1 MVDLNDNTL
10 LGDHHHHDQNGF
22 QNGSGGIDPSMLL
35 LNPNPS
41 VQLPPLSEPLS
52 ISISAASS
60 SSATSHTATAVPPP
74 AAPMPP
80 PPSGS
85 QKFMR
90 PFAFS
95 EALPYSPFTSI
106 SPLETRIIPVPTL
119 AAKAGSNQ
127 LSHLV
132 NQQEFDKLNANL
144 PASSGP
150 SERGL
155 DDIHQLLN
163 NGRIPQYN
171 FKHLPQASGGLS
183 PDSPSSSAAPG
194 GAISLKPVSRAIFDK
209 ANVPFRYPS
218 PESPS
223 KPYTNGSSTAPS
235 ITTTN
240 SRITPTKKSNTTS
253 KAKESAVHSIINSTA
268 INNSAVFNNALVSS
282 TPAIDDAVIN
292 EIVNET
298 VSEPIDNSAAS
309 AEALSAAASNAIAA
323 SQPKKASVSADSSSK
338 ITLPVPASKQAPAQN
353 MTKIEIS
360 IPVLPPSYSAD
371 TVHVSKANKAAAAAN
386 GSRTVTPV
394 PVPSIPGA
402 PAVKRETPV
411 GPPFPDAG
419 VFKNEEDAVAKGSI
433 TIELA
438 AAPDFNPQEYQMAAD
453 IVDDGNQDFFSELD
467 QRQRAGAAYDELLR
481 LFQDIFEAEANFTR
495 QPGSVP
501 LIQMTNDDE
510 PTLTEAALRKAQST
524 IHKAISLGCF
534 NDVPIE
540 DILHL
545 QRLCDGGLRNAL
557 HIDYK
562 LGQDAIGSEVDE
574 WVVQL
579 RHADIGL
586 KAARLSLKIMSA
598 GREDKQL
605 YSENVIQSAVDI
617 FKAIME
623 NVIVPIAELRSSG
636 PQEKRFKHLHSYK
649 KVISPIFMAAQ
660 RLFSGLTTLV
670 QAIDLSELVINSL
683 EYCASHLIFVEN
695 AHTERD
701 SVLGVQA
708 FDGLR
713 LAAMDM
719 LSQIFVKKPQQRRG
733 IFDDILTS
741 LEKLPV
747 GKLSARPF
755 KLADGKSIQP
765 VSALIM
771 RLVQAS
777 AGRVAEKDKPAAP
790 GVLDASMGEDAE
802 GDADGDVD
810 GEVKPIV
817 PVPHIPTITTEEQGA
832 YDHELSIQE
841 LSDLVTPL
849 NGTAYFHAQYVIK
862 FIVERAQTSSKS
874 ADTPYRNLLD
884 LFVED
889 FTACLETPD
898 WPAAELLSRL
908 LMMAMFKLT
917 ENDKVPAPV
926 KNMALEELGVI
937 GASLAKLRSVIHKSA
952 NSPEATGPDELDRTL
967 SKLAGAALGD
977 SPPAEEFVDWKGP
990 FAPTMEYLED
1000 RSSQDPHLKGAI
1012 GYTAADWAFR
1022 ICRLYAARAEAA
1034 ASAAAAAVA
1043 AAVAAGGGEEEINE
1057 AKMGRENRILE
1068 RQNRDLGRA
1077 AYRLRMMIED
1087 ARGMSGNRSFKA
1099 VSAAQAKLSY
1109 AIVTLRSPL
1118 GGSFNDII
1126 NILAMGMGS
1135 DQATVRSKSLK
1146 SITEVLET
1154 DPSIFDNPA
1163 SIVGRLI
1170 QDCCADS
1177 SVQVRDSALGLVSRA
1192 ITLRPNL
1199 EGAMMKTIIDRFLDS
1214 GVGVRKRAIKIA
1226 RDCYL
1231 RNQSRAI
1238 RSDIANG
1245 LLHRIQD
1252 PDEGVRELARLTIE
1266 EVWVT
1271 PFTDTVAADTAGTAT
1286 TADRTSLT
1294 DHVGLILQT
1303 VKNGS
1308 ITPILDKV
1316 FQAILSPTAK
1326 AATANFDVCK
1336 RIVGIMC
1343 DLVDNVESDDPNVP
1357 SGREALQLMMIFA
1370 KADPRLFT
1378 FEQIRLLKPHIVS
1391 VKDVQTAEDMAVARA
1406 VVVIYTRVLPQ
1417 LKSVMRPFL
1426 EEVRA
1431 SLMPSVVNVSRTLL
1445 DDVMSCIWVVSTL
1458 LKDKTGLVRIV
1469 MSALRGVQNQ
1479 GRLSEKDPMFEKIT
1493 KRFLRYALIVGMAGK
1508 HCDLDS
1514 EMDIFQKQF
1523 PKINVTSVSKL
1534 MVDILC
1540 PFSTPSWPL
1549 PIRRIALD
1557 AVGLICQSW
1566 PRNFVLKNV
1575 YSAFH
1580 AAFLQR
1586 DPSLDVK
1593 IMQSLKEFLTK
1604 EELRSEAGAA
1614 KKRQLTVMGGTSHDD
1629 VASATTQRFMGDITR
1644 IALGSVSEEA
1654 YLAAEILASISRQGL
1669 VHPKETG
1676 VTMITLET
1684 STMPKMADLAYREH
1698 RALHNKYETVLERE
1712 YVKAVQTVFPYQRDV
1727 IGDVRGATTEPFT
1740 SKLHH
1745 LIDVVKDS
1753 KSKNRSRML
1762 EKMCGQIDFE
1772 PNKLD
1777 VSQPVPYH
1785 LEFSR
1790 FIIENLAFIEYVT
1803 VGELQSTV
1811 STMEKMV
1818 HTTGVTISQAIELD
1832 IFEPASEQ
1840 TAVADTITINPIVIE
1855 TGGGENSTPVPV
1867 PVPAPVP
1874 AGPPLRAGL
1883 DPQRLKQIASGC
1895 MVLLLLWE
1903 TRSYLCR
1910 QYGLKREGNKGKGAG
1925 RDMTRAPTKVQ
1936 GITPDKF
1943 WEELSNIMKGLDSE
1957 ELMAARC
1964 KNLVE
1969 LLTVDA
1975 DFKIEEEDENMDE
1988 DDPATPSGGEE
1999 EGGNDRG
2006 RKRKAGAST
2015 PGGRKKRQRSN
2026 SQPRKRGRPRKN
2038 PLPEAEPQAD
2048 FDGF

>member
-1 MVDLNDNTL
+1 MPCLFVSSFSLGSEHHVQMLTL
-10 LGDHHHHDQNGF
+10 HH
-22 QNGSGGIDPSMLL
+22 S
-35 LNPNPS
+35 
-41 VQLPPLSEPLS
+41 
-52 ISISAASS
+52 
-60 SSATSHTATAVPPP
+60 
-74 AAPMPP
+74 
-80 PPSGS
+80 
-85 QKFMR
+85 
-90 PFAFS
+90 
-95 EALPYSPFTSI
+95 
-106 SPLETRIIPVPTL
+106 
-119 AAKAGSNQ
+119 
-127 LSHLV
+127 
-132 NQQEFDKLNANL
+132 
-144 PASSGP
+144 
-150 SERGL
+150 
-155 DDIHQLLN
+155 
-163 NGRIPQYN
+163 N
-171 FKHLPQASGGLS
+171 FKHLPQAGGGLA
-183 PDSPSSSAAPG
+183 PDTPPASTAPG
-194 GAISLKPVSRAIFDK
+194 GAVSLTPVSRAIFDK
-209 ANVPFRYPS
+209 ANIPFRYPS

-223 KPYTNGSSTAPS
+223 KPYANSNTSAAPS
-235 ITTTN
+235 TTTTN

-253 KAKESAVHSIINSTA
+253 KAKESAVHSIINNTA
-268 INNSAVFNNALVSS
+268 INNSAVFSNALVSS
-282 TPAIDDAVIN
+282 NPTIDDAVID

-298 VSEPIDNSAAS
+298 VNEPIDSSAAS
-309 AEALSAAASNAIAA
+309 ADASSAAANNSI
-323 SQPKKASVSADSSSK
+323 PVSLTGG
-338 ITLPVPASKQAPAQN
+338 ITASKTPVLSDSAPPSATSPAQANAQAPARN
-353 MTKIEIS
+353 MSKIEIS
-360 IPVLPPSYSAD
+360 IPSLPPSYAAGGLHVRSPTKSAY
-371 TVHVSKANKAAAAAN
+371 TVN

-394 PVPSIPGA
+394 PASTIPGA
-402 PAVKRETPV
+402 TAVKRGSTTESPIPGV
-411 GPPFPDAG
+411 G
-419 VFKNEEDAVAKGSI
+419 VFKSENAAGKDSI
-433 TIELA
+433 TIELGV
-438 AAPDFNPQEYQMAAD
+438 APGFNPQEYQMV
-453 IVDDGNQDFFSELD
+453 VDLPDDSNQEFFSDLD

-481 LFQDIFEAEANFTR
+481 LFQDIFEAESNVTR
-495 QPGSVP
+495 QPFSVP
-501 LIQMTNDDE
+501 LIFMTNDEE
-510 PTLTEAALRKAQST
+510 PTLTDAALRKAQST
-524 IHKAISLGCF
+524 IHKAIALGCF
-534 NDVPIE
+534 GDVPIE
-540 DILHL
+540 DILHM
-545 QRLCDGGLRNAL
+545 QRLCDGGLRNA
-557 HIDYK
+557 INTDYK
-562 LGQDAIGSEVDE
+562 LSPEAIGSEVDE
-574 WVVQL
+574 WVAQV

-605 YSENVIQSAVDI
+605 YSENVIQSSVDI
-617 FKAIME
+617 FRAVMDNI
-623 NVIVPIAELRSSG
+623 VVPIAELRSSG
-636 PQEKRFKHLHSYK
+636 PQEKRFKHLASYK
-649 KVISPIFMAAQ
+649 KIISPIFMAAQ
-660 RLFSGLTTLV
+660 RLFSGMATLV
-670 QAIDLSELVINSL
+670 QAIDLSELVVNSL

-719 LSQIFVKKPQQRRG
+719 LSQIFVKKPLQRRG

-747 GKLSARPF
+747 GKLSARQF

-777 AGRVAEKDKPAAP
+777 AGRVAEKEKSTP
-790 GVLDASMGEDAE
+790 GIMDATMG
-802 GDADGDVD
+802 DGDNDSD
-810 GEVKPIV
+810 GETGEANPA

-849 NGTAYFHAQYVIK
+849 NSTAYFHAQYVIK

-937 GASLAKLRSVIHKSA
+937 GASLAKLRSVTHKSA
-952 NSPEATGPDELDRTL
+952 NSPEATGPDELDRSL

-977 SPPAEEFVDWKGP
+977 SPPAEEFLDWKGP

-1012 GYTAADWAFR
+1012 AYTAADWAFR
-1022 ICRLYAARAEAA
+1022 ICRLYTARAEAA
-1034 ASAAAAAVA
+1034 ANAAAAAA
-1043 AAVAAGGGEEEINE
+1043 AAAGVREEDANE
-1057 AKMGRENRILE
+1057 AKLGRENRILE
-1068 RQNRDLGRA
+1068 RQNRELGRV

-1154 DPSIFDNPA
+1154 DPSIFDNQA

-1170 QDCCADS
+1170 RDCCADS

-1231 RNQSRAI
+1231 RNHSRAI

-1266 EVWVT
+1266 EIWIT
-1271 PFTDTVAADTAGTAT
+1271 PFTETVAADTAGTAT
-1286 TADRTSLT
+1286 TADKASLT

-1308 ITPILDKV
+1308 VTPILDKV

-1326 AATANFDVCK
+1326 SATANFDVCK
-1336 RIVGIMC
+1336 RIVDIMC
-1343 DLVDNVESDDPNVP
+1343 DLVDNAESDDPTVP

-1417 LKSVMRPFL
+1417 LSSVMKPFL

-1445 DDVMSCIWVVSTL
+1445 DDVMSCIWVVSIL

-1479 GRLSEKDPMFEKIT
+1479 GRLSEKDPLFEKIT

-1549 PIRRIALD
+1549 AIRRIALD

-1580 AAFLQR
+1580 AAFTQR

-1614 KKRQLTVMGGTSHDD
+1614 KKRQLTVMGGTTHDD

-1644 IALGSVSEEA
+1644 IALSSVSEEA

-1727 IGDVRGATTEPFT
+1727 IGDVRGATVEPFT

-1777 VSQPVPYH
+1777 VSRPAPHH

-1790 FIIENLAFIEYVT
+1790 FLIENLAFLEYVT
-1803 VGELQSTV
+1803 VGELQATV
-1811 STMEKMV
+1811 SAMEKMV
-1818 HTTGVTISQAIELD
+1818 HTTGVTISQAIEAD
-1832 IFEPASEQ
+1832 IFEPAGEK
-1840 TAVADTITINPIVIE
+1840 TDAVAIHPIIIE
-1855 TGGGENSTPVPV
+1855 GGGET
-1867 PVPAPVP
+1867 PAPPP
-1874 AGPPLRAGL
+1874 APTGPALRAGL
-1883 DPQRLKQIASGC
+1883 SPQRLKQVAAGC
-1895 MVLLLLWE
+1895 MILLCLWE
-1903 TRSYLCR
+1903 ARSFLCR

-1925 RDMTRAPTKVQ
+1925 RDMTRTPTKVQ
-1936 GITPDKF
+1936 GITGDKF
-1943 WEELSNIMKGLDSE
+1943 WEEMSNIMKGLDSE

-1964 KNLVE
+1964 RALIE
-1969 LLTVDA
+1969 LLTVDS
-1975 DFKIEEEDENMDE
+1975 DFKIEEDDDNNMDE
-1988 DDPATPSGGEE
+1988 DDPATPSGGED

-2015 PGGRKKRQRSN
+2015 PGGRKKRPRSN

-2038 PLPEAEPQAD
+2038 PLPEPDPPMD